1 VCGLTAALLLWAPAT
16 EQASA
21 RTIVR
26 IPDAAVVHATPGGPP
41 LTAGG
46 VPVTE
51 RGSAWV
57 VRRHGSWLA
66 IPTLGRRGR
75 WHGLGWIRRTPAR
88 RLTKTRLLVR
98 VDLSQRRMRVTR
110 GGRPLMTAPVA
121 IGSPWSP
128 SPTGPTSVSARI
140 PTGPASGLSPR
151 GYGPVVVALRLWQP
165 AASPGFPSGGIMAF
179 HGGRGAAAGTAG
191 CFRMADAGALRLAR
205 IVRAGTPVI
214 IER

>member
-1 VCGLTAALLLWAPAT
+1 VCGLTAALLICGGAA
-16 EQASA
+16 ERANA
-21 RTIVR
+21 RTVVR

-41 LTAGG
+41 LTARG
-46 VPVTE
+46 VAVTE
-51 RGSAWV
+51 HGSAWV

-66 IPTLGRRGR
+66 IPTILRRGR
-75 WHGLGWIRRTPAR
+75 GLGWIRRTPAR
-88 RLTKTRLLVR
+88 RLTRTRLLVR

-121 IGSPWSP
+121 IGAPWAP

-140 PTGPASGLSPR
+140 PTGPANGLSPR

-165 AASPGFPSGGIMAF
+165 ASSPGFPGGGIVAF

-191 CFRMADAGALRLAR
+191 CFRMADADVVRLAR

>member
-1 VCGLTAALLLWAPAT
+1 MAALLLCVAAA
-16 EQASA
+16 ERANA
-21 RTIVR
+21 RTVVR
-26 IPDAAVVHATPGGPP
+26 IADAAVVHATPGGPS
-41 LTAGG
+41 LMARG

-51 RGSAWV
+51 HGSAWV

-66 IPTLGRRGR
+66 IPTILRRGR
-75 WHGLGWIRRTPAR
+75 GLAWIRRTSAL
-88 RLTKTRLLVR
+88 RLTTTRLLVR

-121 IGSPWSP
+121 IGRPGSP
-128 SPTGPTSVSARI
+128 SPVGPTSVSARI
-140 PTGPASGLSPR
+140 PTGTASGLSPR

-165 AASPGFPSGGIMAF
+165 ASSPAFPGGGIVAI

-191 CFRMADAGALRLAR
+191 CFRMADADVVRLAS

-214 IER
+214 VEP